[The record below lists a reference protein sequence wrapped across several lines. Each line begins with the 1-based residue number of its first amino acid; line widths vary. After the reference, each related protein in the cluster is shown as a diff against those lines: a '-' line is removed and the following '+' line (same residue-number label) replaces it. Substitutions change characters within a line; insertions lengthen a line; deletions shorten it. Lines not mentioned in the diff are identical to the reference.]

1 MVMKGQ
7 EDQFVWLRLKVGCY
21 HWMLHVV
28 SQSCSVCWNS
38 VLCAGDRFYALVY
51 VNLSLYIPAIPILLF
66 NFISFC

>member
-1 MVMKGQ
+1 M
-7 EDQFVWLRLKVGCY
+7 F
-21 HWMLHVV
+21 

-51 VNLSLYIPAIPILLF
+51 VNLSLHIPAIPILAF